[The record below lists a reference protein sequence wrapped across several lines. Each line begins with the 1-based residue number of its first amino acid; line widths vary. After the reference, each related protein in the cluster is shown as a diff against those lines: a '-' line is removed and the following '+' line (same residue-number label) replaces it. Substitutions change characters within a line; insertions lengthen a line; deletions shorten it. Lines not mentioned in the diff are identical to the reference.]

1 MKKLKVLIAD
11 DIDVITEGNKK
22 IVEKNSNIEVI
33 GIANDGNEEYELIL
47 KLKPDIVVTDNQMP
61 KMNGIEV
68 IEKILN
74 SNSEY
79 KPKFILVT
87 SDTGWDL
94 YERCSKLEGVVIVNK
109 FSREEMLPYVIND
122 CVVELLSDE

>member
-74 SNSEY
+74 
-79 KPKFILVT
+79 
-87 SDTGWDL
+87 
-94 YERCSKLEGVVIVNK
+94 
-109 FSREEMLPYVIND
+109 
-122 CVVELLSDE
+122 

>member
-1 MKKLKVLIAD
+1 MSKCE
-11 DIDVITEGNKK
+11 VIT
-22 IVEKNSNIEVI
+22 
-33 GIANDGNEEYELIL
+33 IANQKGGVGKTTTAFNLGAALASQGKRIL
-47 KLKPDIVVTDNQMP
+47 L
-61 KMNGIEV
+61 

-79 KPKFILVT
+79 KSKFILVT